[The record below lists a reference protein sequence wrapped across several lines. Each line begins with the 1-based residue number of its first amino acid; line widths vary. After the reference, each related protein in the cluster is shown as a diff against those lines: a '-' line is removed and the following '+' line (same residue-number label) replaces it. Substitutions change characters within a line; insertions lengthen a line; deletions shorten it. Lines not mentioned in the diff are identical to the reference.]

1 MGRSE
6 NGGGTKQ
13 VVRIGSSWARSA
25 RVRKVDEEP
34 KSPDRYMLG
43 NGLVKVNADHPQA
56 KALLEYK
63 GR

>member
-1 MGRSE
+1 M
-6 NGGGTKQ
+6 
-13 VVRIGSSWARSA
+13 RIGSSWARSA